1 MTGTSCQQDFIFVS
15 GLNKH
20 FYIGANPLHILK
32 NVSLTINSGE
42 SVAILGPSG
51 SGKSTLLHL
60 LGLLDSPDTGQ
71 YRLGGHETAAAKPDQ
86 LASLRNQLI
95 GFVFQSFNLMPRL
108 SAVENV
114 ALPLGYRG
122 VGRADAR
129 RQAMRML
136 ERVGLAQRAEHRPAD
151 LSGGQRQRVAI
162 ARALVGK
169 PRLIL
174 ADEPTGN
181 LDSETARDIM
191 ALLLSLNREHNVTLI
206 VVTHD
211 PSIATLLNRQIQVD
225 NGVVRELCSCP
236 A

>member
-1 MTGTSCQQDFIFVS
+1 MTGTSCQHDFVFLSEI
-15 GLNKH
+15 NKH
-20 FYIGANPLHILK
+20 FHMGANQLHILRD
-32 NVSLTINSGE
+32 VSLTINSGE

-51 SGKSTLLHL
+51 SGKSTLLNL
-60 LGLLDSPDTGQ
+60 LGLLDSADTGQ
-71 YRLGGHETAAAKPDQ
+71 YRLGGHETTTAAPDQ
-86 LASLRNQLI
+86 LASIRNQLI

-108 SAVENV
+108 TALENV

-129 RQAMRML
+129 HQAMRML
-136 ERVGLAQRAEHRPAD
+136 EQVGLAPRAHHRPAD

-181 LDSETARDIM
+181 LDGETAKDIM
-191 ALLLSLNREHNVTLI
+191 ALLLSLNREYHVTLI

-211 PSIATLLNRQIQVD
+211 PGIATLLNRQIQVD
-225 NGVVRELCSCP
+225 NGVVRELCPCS

>member
-1 MTGTSCQQDFIFVS
+1 MTGTSRQHDFVFLS
-15 GLNKH
+15 GINKH
-20 FYIGANPLHILK
+20 FHRGENPLHILK

-60 LGLLDSPDTGQ
+60 LGLLDSADTGQ
-71 YRLGGHETAAAKPDQ
+71 YRLGGHEIAAATPDQ
-86 LASLRNQLI
+86 LASIRNQLI

-108 SAVENV
+108 TALENV

-122 VGRADAR
+122 VSRADAH
-129 RQAMRML
+129 RQAKRML
-136 ERVGLAQRAEHRPAD
+136 ERVGLAQRAQHRPAD

-162 ARALVGK
+162 ARALVGR

-181 LDSETARDIM
+181 LDSEMARDIM

-211 PSIATLLNRQIQVD
+211 PGIATLLSRQIQVD
-225 NGVVRELCSCP
+225 NGVVSEL
-236 A
+236 